1 MRSSQLSLPERC
13 LQVLASVRPGEGRS
27 IGLMLLQVFLL
38 LLAYYLIRPVREAL
52 ILVDGT
58 PEVRSY
64 AVGAVAVT
72 LIFLIPLYKLLFDR
86 LDGHGGKSALMRW
99 VMAFFVSNLLL
110 FSALGAL
117 GVPIGVPFFVW
128 VGVFSVMLVAQ
139 FWAFAA
145 DLFNLHAGKRLFGL
159 IAVGSALG
167 AWTGSQLSG
176 QLFASI
182 GPYRLMLVSALL
194 LGGVAWLGKHVE
206 ASVPEQSQ
214 GTGPEADEP
223 EPDLQ
228 PAPRPGQFLGGFNVV
243 LRSRYLLLIAAFVT
257 VINWVNSTGGYILS
271 TFVDR
276 HASQVIAANPA
287 IDQGAVIGQFY
298 SDYFGWISLLQ
309 LLLQMFVVS
318 RLLRYLGVRT
328 ALLVLPLVMVAN
340 YAMIAWMPLFALV
353 RVTMI
358 AENSF
363 NYSVHGTSC
372 HSLFLPLSRREKYVG
387 QTTIDTFFWRF
398 GDLLHALMI
407 LTATQWLALGVSR
420 ILLVNLALA
429 LVAFAIAV
437 LIGRRHEHNE
447 EASDH
452 LPAQPV
458 ATAARM
464 PPIEISASGAASMP
478 AASGRDAVPG

>member
-13 LQVLASVRPGEGRS
+13 LQVLATVRPGEGRS
-27 IGLMLLQVFLL
+27 IGLMLSQVFLL
-38 LLAYYLIRPVREAL
+38 LFAYYLIRPVREAV
-52 ILVDGT
+52 ILVEGT

-99 VMAFFVSNLLL
+99 VMAFFISNLLL

-117 GVPIGVPFFVW
+117 GVPIGVPFFIW

-145 DLFNLHAGKRLFGL
+145 DLFNLRTGKRLFAV

-176 QLFASI
+176 QLFELI

-194 LGGVAWLGKHVE
+194 LGCVAWLGKPVE
-206 ASVPEQSQ
+206 CSVPEQSQ
-214 GTGPEADEP
+214 GRGPDADEST
-223 EPDLQ
+223 
-228 PAPRPGQFLGGFNVV
+228 PALRPGHFLSGFNVV
-243 LRSRYLLLIAAFVT
+243 LRSRFLLLIAAFVT
-257 VINWVNSTGGYILS
+257 VINCVNSTGGYILS

-276 HASQVIAANPA
+276 YATQVIAANPA
-287 IDQGAVIGQFY
+287 ADQGAVIGQFY
-298 SDYFGWISLLQ
+298 SNYFGWISLVQ
-309 LLLQMFVVS
+309 LVLQMFVVS
-318 RLLRYLGVRT
+318 RILRYLGVRT

-340 YAMIAWMPLFALV
+340 YGLIAWMPLFALV
-353 RVTMI
+353 RVTMVV
-358 AENSF
+358 ENSC
-363 NYSVHGTSC
+363 NYSIHGTSC

-398 GDLLHALMI
+398 GDLLHALVI
-407 LTATQWLALGVSR
+407 FASTQWLALGVSR

-429 LVAFAIAV
+429 LVAFAIAM
-437 LIGRRHEHNE
+437 LIGREHQRHE
-447 EASDH
+447 ARDSRPVP
-452 LPAQPV
+452 LV
-458 ATAARM
+458 ATAL
-464 PPIEISASGAASMP
+464 PIPAVGISATDAASVPVPPGPGAAR
-478 AASGRDAVPG
+478 G

>member
-1 MRSSQLSLPERC
+1 MRSAQLSAPERC
-13 LQVLASVRPGEGRS
+13 LQLLASVRPGEGRS

-86 LDGHGGKSALMRW
+86 LDGRGGKSALMRW

-194 LGGVAWLGKHVE
+194 LGCVAWLGRHVE

-214 GTGPEADEP
+214 GDGADADEP
-223 EPDLQ
+223 EPQ

-276 HASQVIAANPA
+276 HAGQLVAANPA
-287 IDQGAVIGQFY
+287 LDQAAVIGQFY
-298 SDYFGWISLLQ
+298 SDYFGWISLVQ

-318 RLLRYLGVRT
+318 RILRCLGVRT
-328 ALLVLPLVMVAN
+328 ALLMLPLVMVAN

-358 AENSF
+358 AESSF

-372 HSLFLPLSRREKYVG
+372 HSLFLPLSRREKYIG

-407 LTATQWLALGVSR
+407 FAATRWLTLGISQ

-437 LIGRRHEHNE
+437 LIGRRHERNE
-447 EASDH
+447 EASEH

-458 ATAARM
+458 AAAARM
-464 PPIEISASGAASMP
+464 PVEINASGAASVP
-478 AASGRDAVPG
+478 AAPAPGAVPG

>member
-13 LQVLASVRPGEGRS
+13 LQILATVRPGEGRS
-27 IGLMLLQVFLL
+27 ILLMLSQVFLL
-38 LLAYYLIRPVREAL
+38 LFAYYLIRPVREAL
-52 ILVDGT
+52 ILVEGT

-86 LDGHGGKSALMRW
+86 LDGHGGKSALLRW
-99 VMAFFVSNLLL
+99 VMAFFISNLLL
-110 FSALGAL
+110 FSALGAF
-117 GVPIGVPFFVW
+117 GVPIGVPFFIW

-145 DLFNLHAGKRLFGL
+145 DLFNMHTGKRLFAV

-176 QLFASI
+176 HLFELV

-194 LGGVAWLGKHVE
+194 LGCVAWLGKHVE
-206 ASVPEQSQ
+206 RSVPEQSQ
-214 GTGPEADEP
+214 GRDPDAAGSRP
-223 EPDLQ
+223 EPP
-228 PAPRPGQFLGGFNVV
+228 PAPRPGHFLSGFNVV

-276 HASQVIAANPA
+276 YATQVIVANPA
-287 IDQGAVIGQFY
+287 ADQGAVIGQFY
-298 SDYFGWISLLQ
+298 SNYFGWISLLQ

-318 RLLRYLGVRT
+318 RILRYLGVRT
-328 ALLVLPLVMVAN
+328 ALLLLPLVMVVN
-340 YAMIAWMPLFALV
+340 YGLIAWMPVFALV

-407 LTATQWLALGVSR
+407 FVATQWLALGVSR

-437 LIGRRHEHNE
+437 LIGRQHERHEARE
-447 EASDH
+447 
-452 LPAQPV
+452 PRPVPPV
-458 ATAARM
+458 ATVLPVRPIDINAAVAASVPVPPAPGAAR
-464 PPIEISASGAASMP
+464 G
-478 AASGRDAVPG
+478 